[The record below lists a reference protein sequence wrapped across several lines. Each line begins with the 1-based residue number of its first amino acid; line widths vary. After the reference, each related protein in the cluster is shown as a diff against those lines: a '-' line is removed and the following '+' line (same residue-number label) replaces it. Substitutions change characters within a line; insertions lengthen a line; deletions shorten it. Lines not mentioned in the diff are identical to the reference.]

1 MRKSDYLN
9 NNTEYFLNNKE
20 SQKSSEDL
28 KSIKTYFFNNL
39 VFIGSLMSQYRNTSS
54 RKVILVII
62 TIINQ
67 YTLQKFIENLIKSLH
82 FKYDKTIRWDGSSVQ
97 SSNFSNIDFV
107 WRHLNTIWAKWGLSK
122 HLFLVFLLH
131 SFMRKGLNFEILK
144 SLEFFSSESMLST
157 DLLRRFV
164 YTELQSLTK
173 Y

>member
-62 TIINQ
+62 TIIN
-67 YTLQKFIENLIKSLH
+67 YSGGNIHITKISILI
-82 FKYDKTIRWDGSSVQ
+82 T
-97 SSNFSNIDFV
+97 
-107 WRHLNTIWAKWGLSK
+107 
-122 HLFLVFLLH
+122 
-131 SFMRKGLNFEILK
+131 
-144 SLEFFSSESMLST
+144 
-157 DLLRRFV
+157 
-164 YTELQSLTK
+164 TK
-173 Y
+173 IY

>member
-9 NNTEYFLNNKE
+9 NNTEYFLSNKE

-39 VFIGSLMSQYRNTSS
+39 VFIGSLMSQNRNTSS

-82 FKYDKTIRWDGSSVQ
+82 FKYDKTIR
-97 SSNFSNIDFV
+97 
-107 WRHLNTIWAKWGLSK
+107 
-122 HLFLVFLLH
+122 
-131 SFMRKGLNFEILK
+131 
-144 SLEFFSSESMLST
+144 
-157 DLLRRFV
+157 
-164 YTELQSLTK
+164 
-173 Y
+173 